1 MRHSERMERG
11 TPDTDDSTR
20 VLLERLYERFNARD
34 TDALL
39 AHLTDD
45 VEWPN
50 GWEGGYVRG
59 HEAVRAYWTRQW
71 AEIDPT
77 VVPEAFSTQPDGRI
91 DVTVRQVVKN
101 LEGDLLDDATVHH
114 IYRLRDTRI
123 EQMEIRR

>member
-1 MRHSERMERG
+1 MERG

-101 LEGDLLDDATVHH
+101 LEGDLLDEATVHH

-123 EQMEIRR
+123 EHMEIRR